1 MGHHHQKKKLFT
13 TNQNNNQ
20 IPFLQSSSAGLNS
33 CRNSNSG
40 GGRYS
45 PTHSHCSSSSFTNT
59 SCISIDDRSNGNVL
73 ERISRSRRIVYT
85 SLFLICTAVY
95 WNSLSCQFVFDDI
108 TAIVENRDLRP
119 HVPLRNL
126 WANDFWGTPMI
137 KEQSHKSYRP
147 LTVLSFR
154 LNYLWSELEP
164 LSYHLVNLVLH
175 GSVTILYYHTCRQVV
190 SASSI
195 SSLVASLLFAL
206 HPVSLT
212 QLLIIIFMFAALPK
226 CKKKKEKEG
235 GLDLIIT

>member
-33 CRNSNSG
+33 CRNSS

-45 PTHSHCSSSSFTNT
+45 PTHSHCSSSSFTNA
-59 SCISIDDRSNGNVL
+59 SCISIDDRSNGVL

-195 SSLVASLLFAL
+195 TSLVASLLFAL

-226 CKKKKEKEG
+226 CKKKKKEEG